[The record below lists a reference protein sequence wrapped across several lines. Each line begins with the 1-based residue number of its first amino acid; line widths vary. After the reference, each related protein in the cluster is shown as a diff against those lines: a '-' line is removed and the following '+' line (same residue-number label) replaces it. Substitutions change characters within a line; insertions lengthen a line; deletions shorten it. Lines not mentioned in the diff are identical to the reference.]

1 MRGRGR
7 LIQHLMLNRTNY
19 KIYKI
24 QLSILSQYQPRPT
37 CLNPKPYP
45 LRPYAPMR
53 LPQTP
58 GLFLR
63 RRWRIRTGVRAACDC
78 SYLWPSMA
86 RQLPHPQWPFP
97 FSLLVSPACPPVC
110 RPRMCC
116 ACVHVLLAP
125 ALGRSKSNVGYG
137 RAPLGR
143 LISNTTHRPKCN
155 CLCWTAGL
163 SGWSLTPAGLGGLAS
178 MGGALWLFGVL
189 C

>member
-1 MRGRGR
+1 MNRSDTGPHGADERAWIPPHVYITQTSTGNR
-7 LIQHLMLNRTNY
+7 PPLLWPSLMARQ
-19 KIYKI
+19 II
-24 QLSILSQYQPRPT
+24 S
-37 CLNPKPYP
+37 
-45 LRPYAPMR
+45 
-53 LPQTP
+53 P
-58 GLFLR
+58 GE
-63 RRWRIRTGVRAACDC
+63 GQK
-78 SYLWPSMA
+78 SYLWPTMA

-97 FSLLVSPACPPVC
+97 SLLVSPACPPAC

-125 ALGRSKSNVGYG
+125 ALGRSKRNVGYG

-178 MGGALWLFGVL
+178 VGGALWLFGVL